1 MNTKIMKRARILLIV
16 GVILILLAPLILTRA
31 LGIIDFS
38 NTGQIGDTIGGITAP
53 IASLVGSIL
62 VFFALEAQIEA
73 NQIIQEQMKVQKDE
87 ESQKKQLQNLL
98 DQFKML
104 REDINDFSYITFKS
118 DSTDEEKNSV
128 SYLTRTGRDA
138 FR

>member
-1 MNTKIMKRARILLIV
+1 MKRARILLIV

-98 DQFKML
+98 DQL
-104 REDINDFSYITFKS
+104 RCYGKT
-118 DSTDEEKNSV
+118 
-128 SYLTRTGRDA
+128 
-138 FR
+138 